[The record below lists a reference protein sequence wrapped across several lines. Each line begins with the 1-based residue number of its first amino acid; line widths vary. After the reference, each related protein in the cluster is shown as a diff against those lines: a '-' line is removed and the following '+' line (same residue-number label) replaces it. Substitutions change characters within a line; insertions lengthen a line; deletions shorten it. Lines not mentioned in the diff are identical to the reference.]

1 MPRAK
6 KSKVEGAGPSRSA
19 GGRPRKRPAESPPEE
34 PPPQPP
40 DALPAKAQETTCS
53 AEPAASEP
61 ESSLPPQP
69 LELPPWKPTPTD
81 PPMFPDPRARWRYA
95 RPISNDRVPSAIKMP
110 RFLSRRQV
118 EQKVELQR
126 RYPYNNG
133 ICTCENG
140 GLPSS
145 GDDADHSM
153 FCQLY
158 KCYACEIGCCEG
170 RVYAP
175 KSKDDPTMT
184 WWWDCDCIE
193 YAFDPLYDI
202 GGEDAELLIRSSRRH
217 TRSHFDEHGFV
228 DRPGGRALFCDCE
241 CGYLGGPYV
250 PMCPFRPH
258 GVTGLARGDMC
269 KRLRAA
275 WDGRGG
281 WEWDEPPE
289 DLSPWYA
296 KRRVNE

>member
-1 MPRAK
+1 MPSAK
-6 KSKVEGAGPSRSA
+6 KSEVAGAGPSRSA

-40 DALPAKAQETTCS
+40 DALPAKVQETTCS
-53 AEPAASEP
+53 AELAASEP

-184 WWWDCDCIE
+184 WWW
-193 YAFDPLYDI
+193 A
-202 GGEDAELLIRSSRRH
+202 GGIATASS
-217 TRSHFDEHGFV
+217 TRSTRSTISAVRMPSFSSAAPAVTLGAISMSM
-228 DRPGGRALFCDCE
+228 ALW
-241 CGYLGGPYV
+241 
-250 PMCPFRPH
+250 
-258 GVTGLARGDMC
+258 TGQAAARCFATASAGIW
-269 KRLRAA
+269 AA
-275 WDGRGG
+275 LIFLCA
-281 WEWDEPPE
+281 
-289 DLSPWYA
+289 LSA
-296 KRRVNE
+296 RMA